1 MNKFASVWI
10 ARDADVGVDALLLL
24 LLLRLAVAAGCY
36 LINENAVKV

>member
-10 ARDADVGVDALLLL
+10 ARDADVGVGCDAL

>member
-10 ARDADVGVDALLLL
+10 ASASASLLLLL